1 MRAIVFDG
9 QAVLREDHP
18 EPRPA
23 DGEALVA
30 VRLAGVCSTDLEV
43 LKGYMSFT
51 GVMGHEFVGEV
62 LEGPPELLGRRVAGE
77 INCPCGTCPTCQA
90 GRGNHCPYRTVVG
103 IVGRDGCFAERIV
116 LPPANLHAIPDNV
129 PDTSAVFVEPLAA
142 AFQFVKQVPLS
153 PNSRTVVLG
162 DGRLGQLCARV
173 AALHSE
179 KVTLVGK
186 HEAKLALARGAGV
199 QAVSLSDYEPA
210 KDADV
215 VVEATGNPAGLEL
228 AMQAVRPLGTIVLK
242 STTAVGAET
251 SLAPLVVDEVTVVGS
266 RCGPFA
272 AAIAA
277 LGDGSVQ
284 VEDLASRLLPLSAG
298 PEEIFAAA
306 RNGENVKVLVDVRR

>member
-1 MRAIVFDG
+1 MRAIVFDAG
-9 QAVLREDHP
+9 PVLREDYP

-43 LKGYMSFT
+43 LKGYMGFT

-62 LEGPPELLGRRVAGE
+62 LSGPAEWVGKRVAGE
-77 INCPCGTCPTCQA
+77 INCPCGTCAACRA
-90 GRGNHCPYRTVVG
+90 GRGNHCPNRTVVG
-103 IVGRDGCFAERIV
+103 IVGRDGCFAERIA
-116 LPPANLHAIPDNV
+116 LPAANLHAIPDNV
-129 PDTSAVFVEPLAA
+129 PDTAAVFVEPLAA
-142 AFQFVKQVPLS
+142 AFQFTRQVPLRS
-153 PNSRTVVLG
+153 SMRVVALG

-179 KVTLVGK
+179 DVTLVGR
-186 HEAKLALARGAGV
+186 HEVKLALARDTGLT
-199 QAVSLSDYEPA
+199 AVAVDEYEPTS
-210 KDADV
+210 DADV
-215 VVEATGNPAGLEL
+215 VVEATGNPAGLQL

-242 STTAVGAET
+242 STTAVGAEM

-277 LGDGSVQ
+277 LADGSVR
-284 VEDLASRLLPLSAG
+284 VDDLASRTLGLSAG
-298 PEEIFAAA
+298 PEEIFDAA
-306 RNGENVKVLVDVRR
+306 RDGQNVKVLIDARR